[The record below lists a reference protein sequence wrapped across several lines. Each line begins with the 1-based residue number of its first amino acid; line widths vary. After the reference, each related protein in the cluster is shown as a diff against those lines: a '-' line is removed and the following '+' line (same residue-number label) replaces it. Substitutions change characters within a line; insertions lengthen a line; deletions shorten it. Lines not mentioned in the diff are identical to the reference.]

1 MRIAIDVMGGDNA
14 PDAILKGALSAIK
27 LLSEG
32 DKLVLIG
39 DAAVIEEI
47 IEEEGHTGDPHLEVV
62 PTTQVIGMGDPPVS
76 ALRTKTDSS
85 IVKWAWLGSKRAK
98 EERCD
103 VIISAG
109 NTGACV
115 AASQMTMRR
124 LPGVHRPGIAVTIP
138 TFYGPVVVCDV
149 GANPEPRATHLH
161 QYGHMGAIFAK
172 RVLEID
178 KPKVALLSIGGEEGK
193 GNTLTRETHGLLKM
207 DDTLNYVG
215 YIEGREIFEG
225 KANVIVSEGFTGNVV
240 LKLAEGLSKGIFK
253 TIAHEAFEIDPDLA
267 VKLQPVVESIYAK
280 HDYHEHGGAP
290 LMGANGICLICHGSS
305 EPRTI
310 RNAIR
315 NALKYAALGVNEQ
328 VSKNLQAAE
337 VLVKAHLAAEADKRD
352 GAKPASAAG
361 GSA

>member
-1 MRIAIDVMGGDNA
+1 MGGDNA

-27 LLSEG
+27 LLSAG
-32 DKLVLIG
+32 DRLVLVG
-39 DAAVIEEI
+39 DEAIINEAV
-47 IEEEGHTGDPHLEVV
+47 EEEGLVGDPHIEVLG
-62 PTTQVIGMGDPPVS
+62 TTQVIGMGDPPVS
-76 ALRTKTDSS
+76 ALREKTDSS
-85 IVKWAWLGSKRAK
+85 IVKWAWLGSRRAK
-98 EERCD
+98 DEVCD

-115 AASQMTMRR
+115 AAAQMTMRR

-149 GANPEPRATHLH
+149 GANPEPRPTHLH
-161 QYGHMGAIFAK
+161 QYGHMGTIFAE
-172 RVLEID
+172 RVLDIED
-178 KPKVALLSIGGEEGK
+178 PKVALLSIGGEEGK
-193 GNTLTRETHGLLKM
+193 GNALTRGTHDLLKF

-225 KANVIVSEGFTGNVV
+225 KANVIVTEGFTGNVV

-267 VKLQPVVESIYAK
+267 MKLQPVVESIYAK
-280 HDYHEHGGAP
+280 HDYHEYGGAP

-305 EPRTI
+305 QPRTI
-310 RNAIR
+310 HNAIR
-315 NALKYAALGVNEQ
+315 NALKYAELGVNEQ
-328 VSKNLQAAE
+328 VSERL
-337 VLVKAHLAAEADKRD
+337 LAAEELLKSRRS
-352 GAKPASAAG
+352 GEPAAVGGDAE